1 MRSFRIGTAL
11 MALVLLLPSARAGEK
26 EKPSELSK
34 VLLTEKKDDIEIT
47 VLGTRAPDFTS
58 FTMTNPFR
66 VVVDWAGS
74 KINGAPPEQTF
85 ERGLIRS
92 VRTKQYDSEAER
104 ISRVT
109 IELARETTYR
119 VEAVGTRVMIHFQ
132 PVADLIPEPQPKP
145 EPAAKKEE
153 KKDELV
159 YVPEGP
165 LTEPDLPV
173 PAKLPPQPAPAVVA
187 KVDPPKPPPSMTP
200 APSPVTVAK
209 VQTPPAPP
217 PKPVEQAKPEPK
229 PEPPVVVAKAEPKPA
244 PKVEPKIEPKP
255 EPKVEPKPEP
265 KIVAKAEPKIETKP
279 EPKIET
285 KPEPKSEPKTIA
297 TYVPKVQSPAPR
309 SVRTTPPRRTQ
320 QIAAWAPPGA
330 GKVRGPAAPKFGVA
344 QETIQPDGETPVD
357 PDEPTKGS
365 SSSGGSGDQD
375 FDPGPRLMKYIGFRQ
390 MADVS
395 RVFVRLD
402 GKAKY
407 KQKKEG
413 DTVIVEL
420 LNTSVPVKN
429 NTRPL
434 DTSYFNSPVGN
445 VQAVPSGDSTRIE
458 IKLKEQVPFQVKRI
472 GTTLAIDFTRK

>member
-1 MRSFRIGTAL
+1 MSPRLDAADVGPPSLPWRVTVSVS
-11 MALVLLLPSARAGEK
+11 MALHVVGFVLAVGLPRLLPRPA
-26 EKPSELSK
+26 L
-34 VLLTEKKDDIEIT
+34 
-47 VLGTRAPDFTS
+47 
-58 FTMTNPFR
+58 
-66 VVVDWAGS
+66 
-74 KINGAPPEQTF
+74 
-85 ERGLIRS
+85 
-92 VRTKQYDSEAER
+92 
-104 ISRVT
+104 
-109 IELARETTYR
+109 
-119 VEAVGTRVMIHFQ
+119 Q
-132 PVADLIPEPQPKP
+132 PVYIVDLVALPAG
-145 EPAAKKEE
+145 PAA
-153 KKDELV
+153 DS
-159 YVPEGP
+159 PP
-165 LTEPDLPV
+165 P
-173 PAKLPPQPAPAVVA
+173 PAAAAASQPAA
-187 KVDPPKPPPSMTP
+187 
-200 APSPVTVAK
+200 
-209 VQTPPAPP
+209 PPAP
-217 PKPVEQAKPEPK
+217 KKSEKAITLPEPK
-229 PEPPVVVAKAEPKPA
+229 KPKA
-244 PKVEPKIEPKP
+244 
-255 EPKVEPKPEP
+255 EPKPEP
-265 KIVAKAEPKIETKP
+265 KIAKTEPKLEPKPVPKIE
-279 EPKIET
+279 PKQ
-285 KPEPKSEPKTIA
+285 EPKTIA

-330 GKVRGPAAPKFGVA
+330 GKVRGPATPRFGVA

-365 SSSGGSGDQD
+365 SGNTSGGGGDQD

-402 GKAKY
+402 GRAKY